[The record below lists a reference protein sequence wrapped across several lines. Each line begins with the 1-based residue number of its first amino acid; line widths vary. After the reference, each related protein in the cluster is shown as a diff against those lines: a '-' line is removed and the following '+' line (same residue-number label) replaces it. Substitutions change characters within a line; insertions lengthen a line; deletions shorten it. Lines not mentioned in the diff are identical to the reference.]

1 MTCILKVTTVTS
13 NDRSALARRK
23 VLFVDDDA
31 DARQLTGI
39 LLRAHGAD
47 VVAVGTAAE
56 ALEAMQM
63 QRFDALV
70 SDLAMP
76 GLDGIELMRAIR
88 QLPPEMGGDI
98 AAIAVT
104 GHSTPAVRRTALD
117 AGFDWHIAKPVAAL
131 TLIDL
136 IDGVILGKKMPD

>member
-1 MTCILKVTTVTS
+1 MS
-13 NDRSALARRK
+13 AFGNSALARLK

-31 DARQLTGI
+31 DARRLTSVV
-39 LLRAHGAD
+39 LRAHGAE
-47 VVAVGTAAE
+47 VVAVASAAE
-56 ALEAMQM
+56 ALEAMRT

-76 GLDGIELMRAIR
+76 GLDGLELMRAVR
-88 QLPPEMGGDI
+88 QLPPEQGRDI

-104 GHSTPAVRRTALD
+104 GHSTPAVRRTALE
-117 AGFDWHIAKPVAAL
+117 AGYDWHIAKPVPAL

-136 IDGVILGKKMPD
+136 IDGVILGKRMPE

>member
-1 MTCILKVTTVTS
+1 MS
-13 NDRSALARRK
+13 AFGNSALARLK

-31 DARQLTGI
+31 DARQLTGVV
-39 LLRAHGAD
+39 LRAHGAE
-47 VVAVGTAAE
+47 VTAVATAAE
-56 ALEAMQM
+56 ALEAMQK

-76 GLDGIELMRAIR
+76 GLDGLELMRAVR
-88 QLPPEMGGDI
+88 RLPAAEGGNI

-104 GHSTPAVRRTALD
+104 GHSSPAVRRTALE
-117 AGFDWHIAKPVAAL
+117 AGYDWHIAKPVAAL

-136 IDGVILGKKMPD
+136 IDGVILGKRMPE

>member
-1 MTCILKVTTVTS
+1 LTGP
-13 NDRSALARRK
+13 NNSALARRK

-31 DARQLTGI
+31 EARQLTGI
-39 LLRAHGAD
+39 VLRAHGAD
-47 VVAVGTAAE
+47 VTTVSSGAE
-56 ALEAMQM
+56 ALEAMRKE
-63 QRFDALV
+63 RFDALV

-88 QLPPEMGGDI
+88 QLPPELGGDI

-104 GHSTPAVRRTALD
+104 GHSTPSVRRTALD
-117 AGFDWHIAKPVAAL
+117 AGFDWHVAKPVAAL

-136 IDGVILGKKMPD
+136 IDGVILGKRMPD